1 MTMIWFIVIR
11 MAVATAVAGVFGA
24 AVATATWI
32 VALCLAEPVL
42 RRFDDFHDRRSERRH
57 QHHHRKGRS

>member
-32 VALCLAEPVL
+32 ITLCLAEPVL
-42 RRFDDFHDRRSERRH
+42 RKFDDFHDRRSQRRY
-57 QHHHRKGRS
+57 HHRKGQS